1 MGRSGQAVCVR
12 RISPDNNQGV
22 LFTRL
27 LPLMLIVVVV
37 LKLIAEIAL
46 CALCGQ
52 WLLGWLTGAG
62 RHGNP
67 FYVLLALLGRPWIH
81 VARWVSPRVVLAR
94 HLPLVAFFLLLLV
107 WGMTSIAKVGICLQ
121 IGVALCK

>member
-1 MGRSGQAVCVR
+1 M
-12 RISPDNNQGV
+12 
-22 LFTRL
+22 
-27 LPLMLIVVVV
+27 LMVVVA

-52 WLLGWLTGAG
+52 WLLGWLTGTG
-62 RHGNP
+62 RHDNP

-81 VARWVSPRVVLAR
+81 AARWISPRVVLEG
-94 HLPLVAFFLLLLV
+94 HLSLVAFFLMLIV
-107 WGMTSIAKVGICLQ
+107 WGMASIAKVGICLQ